1 MKSKSVISSNL
12 FNSIAG
18 ITDANDWEVS
28 ERKINNIRIKLA
40 TETPLADSSV
50 LSTEENELVETLA
63 NTCPYVGGNAV
74 YYARAIYAT
83 SQPDAQ
89 YDDRVLCTPP
99 SANRTTGGNTLSF
112 DEEQNLADSLA
123 LLALQAKKV
132 DKAMQDAKTHVIVYP
147 NPAKNNIRVTYNC
160 NTNGFITF
168 YNNIGQPIHSEALN
182 ADIKTVIINTT
193 NFEPGLYTYKASFK
207 DCASVNGKLVILK

>member
-1 MKSKSVISSNL
+1 MQQTTILPQSV
-12 FNSIAG
+12 
-18 ITDANDWEVS
+18 W
-28 ERKINNIRIKLA
+28 
-40 TETPLADSSV
+40 
-50 LSTEENELVETLA
+50 
-63 NTCPYVGGNAV
+63 

-89 YDDRVLCTPP
+89 YDDRVLCAPP
-99 SANRTTGGNTLSF
+99 SANRTAGGNTLSF

-168 YNNIGQPIHSEALN
+168 YNNIGQPIHSEA
-182 ADIKTVIINTT
+182 
-193 NFEPGLYTYKASFK
+193 
-207 DCASVNGKLVILK
+207 